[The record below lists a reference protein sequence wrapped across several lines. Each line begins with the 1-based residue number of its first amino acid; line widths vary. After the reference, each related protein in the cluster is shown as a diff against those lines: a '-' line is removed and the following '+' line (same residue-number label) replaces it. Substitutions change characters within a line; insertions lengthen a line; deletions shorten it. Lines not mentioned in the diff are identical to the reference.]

1 MQAVAKDANSIPEW
15 GRSPGG
21 GNGNLLLYSC
31 LENPLDRGVWQA
43 AVHGVIKSELQTRLS
58 TCTYTHEK
66 KEENP
71 SYNSTVV

>member
-1 MQAVAKDANSIPEW
+1 MQAVAKDASSSPEW

-21 GNGNLLLYSC
+21 GNSNLLLYSC
-31 LENPLDRGVWQA
+31 LENPLDRGAWWT
-43 AVHGVIKSELQTRLS
+43 AVHGVIESELRTRLS